1 VRVLTLGVQ
10 GREENLGTGET
21 ANQICASR
29 DGMSLAH
36 RPMGVVNVRVWADL
50 NFGPGGHFKIPH
62 PWPGQNPPPDGG
74 GHGMI
79 TR

>member
-1 VRVLTLGVQ
+1 MAQERLAMQKIKDLLRLHLAGGVTSRRQ
-10 GREENLGTGET
+10 L
-21 ANQICASR
+21 AQIVGCS
-29 DGMSLAH
+29 
-36 RPMGVVNVRVWADL
+36 
-50 NFGPGGHFKIPH
+50 PGGHFKIPH